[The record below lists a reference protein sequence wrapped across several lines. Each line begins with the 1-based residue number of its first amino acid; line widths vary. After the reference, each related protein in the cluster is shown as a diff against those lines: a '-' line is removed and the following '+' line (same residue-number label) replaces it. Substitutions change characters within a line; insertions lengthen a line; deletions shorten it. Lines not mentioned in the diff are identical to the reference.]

1 MNQCK
6 LDREHSI
13 YALPQTIDMTHAGF
27 QHTLCV
33 IDEKQKTHETDARAH
48 FNQQQQ
54 NPLFIET
61 SKFQAIVEIAFEIY
75 GRREFKR
82 KLCCNCTNG
91 QLF

>member
-1 MNQCK
+1 MNLCK

-13 YALPQTIDMTHAGF
+13 YALPQTTDMTHAGF

-54 NPLFIET
+54 KP
-61 SKFQAIVEIAFEIY
+61 VVY
-75 GRREFKR
+75 
-82 KLCCNCTNG
+82 
-91 QLF
+91 